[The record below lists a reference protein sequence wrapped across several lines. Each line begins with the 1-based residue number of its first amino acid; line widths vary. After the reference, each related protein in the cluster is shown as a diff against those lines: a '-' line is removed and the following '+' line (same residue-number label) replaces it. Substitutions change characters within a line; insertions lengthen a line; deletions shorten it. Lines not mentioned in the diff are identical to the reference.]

1 MGSELITDSRNPLES
16 DDPSGFRLAFAT
28 FAEASTGAPA
38 AFRRSPCFFCLWL
51 VPWSYGLRSHRS
63 GRSLF
68 CHTLLLLTLGSVGR
82 MDQLLPT
89 PAHIPRPCRIPTII
103 LPRLMVCVQQVVGPL
118 PQRLSQIL
126 VVQLLDIRVLVGVS
140 NFCLCVQL
148 PQLLASRRGHLNG
161 WADRRLRRSRRGR
174 P

>member
-1 MGSELITDSRNPLES
+1 
-16 DDPSGFRLAFAT
+16 
-28 FAEASTGAPA
+28 
-38 AFRRSPCFFCLWL
+38 
-51 VPWSYGLRSHRS
+51 
-63 GRSLF
+63 
-68 CHTLLLLTLGSVGR
+68 

-148 PQLLASRRGHLNG
+148 PQLLASRRGHLNALMDG
-161 WADRRLRRSRRGR
+161 LTAAANIRHLSNQDASTIPIIAMTANAFDEDIEKSRAAGMDAHLAKPIDPGR
-174 P
+174 MYQTLYDFIDMASE